1 MTKVKKRKPLFTAM
15 LLVLALSLQACSG
28 GNNGGAAQPEA
39 SSGAAAT
46 NSTSS
51 AEPASGTDALKPY
64 EVSIIYFGAPQR
76 DDAVVEAKLSE
87 YFKEKFNAT
96 VDLQPIASSEYKQKT
111 ELMLNAGEPMDLVFT
126 ASWLN
131 FFGNVAKGAFLD
143 LDDLLAKYGQGI
155 TENLNPIYLEA
166 PRYKGKLYGIPTNKE
181 ITQGKAYT
189 YRKDIIDKYNIPIED
204 IKTMSDFEP
213 WFKLLKEKEPEL
225 ILDFIKESG
234 EGMMYETRS
243 NFRAI
248 GPTPNKI
255 PLFLYDYTNTDNI
268 QIKSVID
275 PEISAIAKAEY
286 ELNRSYYEKGYINSD
301 AATTTTEIGDLRKQG
316 KIWMQQA
323 VWKPGADIELKIASD
338 NKYDFVSKV
347 IEEPIVTTD
356 LAAGSMFSISR
367 TSKDPER
374 AMMVLNALHTDPY
387 AVNLFVNGIE
397 GTHYKKVGE
406 NRIEPIV
413 DSGYGS
419 TALFWVIGNQLLN
432 YLKPGQPDDLYTS
445 WKTFNDEAKRSPL
458 LGFVFDET
466 PVKNEITQLT
476 SVIGEYRAASTGA
489 IPDPAK
495 MLEER
500 NEKLK
505 KAGIEK
511 VKTELQT
518 QIDAWKAAQ

>member
-1 MTKVKKRKPLFTAM
+1 MKTFKRGSAL
-15 LLVLALSLQACSG
+15 LVSSVLVLALALQGCSG
-28 GNNGGAAQPEA
+28 GGGSSAQPA
-39 SSGAAAT
+39 SSDKTPLSDTAK
-46 NSTSS
+46 S
-51 AEPASGTDALKPY
+51 LKPY
-64 EVSIIYFGAPQR
+64 EVSIVYFGSPQR
-76 DDAVVEAKLSE
+76 DDALVEAKLSE
-87 YFKEKFNAT
+87 YFTEKFNAT
-96 VDLQPIASSEYKQKT
+96 VDLQPIAPSEYKQKT

-131 FFGNVAKGAFLD
+131 FFGNVSKGAFLD
-143 LDDLLAKYGQGI
+143 LDDLLAKYGKGI
-155 TENLNPIYLEA
+155 SENLNPIFLEA

-189 YRKDIIDKYNIPIED
+189 YRKDIVDKYKVPIED

-225 ILDFIKESG
+225 IPDFIKDAG
-234 EGMMYETRS
+234 DFMMYETRS
-243 NFRAI
+243 DFRAV

-255 PLFLYDYTNTDNI
+255 PLFLYDYTDTDNVK
-268 QIKSVID
+268 IKSVID
-275 PEISAIAKAEY
+275 PEIASIAKAEY

-323 VWKPGADIELKIASD
+323 VWKPGADIELKIATD

-387 AVNLFVNGIE
+387 AVNLLVNGIE
-397 GTHYKKVGE
+397 GTHYKKIGD
-406 NRIEPIV
+406 NRIEPIA
-413 DSGYGS
+413 DSGYG
-419 TALFWVIGNQLLN
+419 TTGLFWVIGNQMLN

-445 WKTFNDEAKRSPL
+445 WKTFNDDAKRSPL
-458 LGFVFDET
+458 LGFVFDESS
-466 PVKNEITQLT
+466 VKNEITQLT
-476 SVIGEYRAASTGA
+476 SVVGEYRSISTGA
-489 IPDPAK
+489 IPDPDK

-511 VKTELQT
+511 VQAELQA
-518 QIDAWKAAQ
+518 QIDAWKAEK